1 MLCSTDL
8 IWTCP
13 SSPCPQ
19 HSSCNPG
26 GPVGGPV
33 GGPAC
38 SCSAPTGLAP
48 PLLCPQYSVY
58 IFAGLT
64 GVAGAL
70 LTRRACNRGTSF
82 RLPVLVLVVAAAAV
96 LASLGLGIYQVKG
109 AAFVLF
115 RSSCCLGRRVRRL
128 PHLVAATC
136 CCLFAHSSP
145 GNQTLPPSN
154 AAEQERGAAQPLV
167 VLPAVRTGELT
178 TCWQ

>member
-1 MLCSTDL
+1 MDLPFISLPAALFLQSGRTCRRNCRWARLFLFSTD
-8 IWTCP
+8 WTCP
-13 SSPCPQ
+13 SSP
-19 HSSCNPG
+19 
-26 GPVGGPV
+26 
-33 GGPAC
+33 
-38 SCSAPTGLAP
+38 
-48 PLLCPQYSVY
+48 CPQYSVY

-70 LTRRACNRGTSF
+70 LTRRACNRGTSV

-178 TCWQ
+178 TC